1 MWLRIIESKGKKS
14 NVQMLKNKSLFIF
27 GSILLIFIFSV
38 SIITVIWPRSSENFF
53 ELGLLGKD
61 KKAEGYFDSNN
72 STITI
77 DKPMIWNIY
86 LSNNMGNDQGVI
98 IKMKLLNSSA
108 QMPNDRSHVPSPI
121 RSYYEIPVVLSEDES
136 RIIPFIWTV
145 SKVQYQDGFEHIE
158 GLTINDKTV
167 NVDVMSSDS
176 SFRIVFELWVY
187 NESTGEYVFSWN
199 SGKELYSASVFMW
212 FKMDSSLK

>member
-1 MWLRIIESKGKKS
+1 
-14 NVQMLKNKSLFIF
+14 
-27 GSILLIFIFSV
+27 
-38 SIITVIWPRSSENFF
+38 
-53 ELGLLGKD
+53 
-61 KKAEGYFDSNN
+61 
-72 STITI
+72 
-77 DKPMIWNIY
+77 
-86 LSNNMGNDQGVI
+86 MGNDQGVI

-108 QMPNDRSHVPSPI
+108 QMPNDRSHVPSPV

-145 SKVQYQDGFEHIE
+145 SKVQYQEGFEHIE
-158 GLTINDKTV
+158 GLTINDITV

-187 NESTGEYVFSWN
+187 NESTGEYVFNWN